1 MIKPKTTVSDQT
13 HTDDVSILI
22 LAEVYGRY
30 PSPVSV
36 KALTEELNKSQRSIN
51 ARISKMVERSTLI
64 KVDSGKNGTIM
75 VQACVYEPVSRILA
89 EQNGIKLALKAL
101 KEASLNGDESVNQK
115 KRILQRIFQEYLE
128 EVGELIDRW
137 QSLGLFEL
145 LKDN

>member
-1 MIKPKTTVSDQT
+1 MIKPNTTVSNQAL
-13 HTDDVSILI
+13 TDNVSILI

-30 PSPVSV
+30 PIPVSV
-36 KALTEELNKSQRSIN
+36 KDLAEGLNKSQRSIN

-64 KVDSGKNGTIM
+64 KVDSGKNGTM

-101 KEASLNGDESVNQK
+101 KDASLNGDESVNQK
-115 KRILQRIFQEYLE
+115 KRILQRIFQEYLK
-128 EVGELIDRW
+128 EVGDLIDRW
-137 QSLGLFEL
+137 QSLGLFEQ

>member
-1 MIKPKTTVSDQT
+1 MIKPNTTVSNQAL
-13 HTDDVSILI
+13 TDNVSILI

-30 PSPVSV
+30 PIPVSV
-36 KALTEELNKSQRSIN
+36 KDLAEGLNKSQRSIN

-64 KVDSGKNGTIM
+64 KVDSGKNGTM

-115 KRILQRIFQEYLE
+115 KRILQRIFQEYLK
-128 EVGELIDRW
+128 EVGDLIDRW
-137 QSLGLFEL
+137 QSLGFFEQL
-145 LKDN
+145 TDN

>member
-1 MIKPKTTVSDQT
+1 MIKPKTNVSDKA

-36 KALTEELNKSQRSIN
+36 EDLAEELNKSQRSIHS
-51 ARISKMVERSTLI
+51 RISKMVERSTLI
-64 KVDSGKNGTIM
+64 KVDSGKNGTM

-115 KRILQRIFQEYLE
+115 KRILQRIFQEYLK
-128 EVGELIDRW
+128 EVGDLIDRW
-137 QSLGLFEL
+137 QSLGFFEQL
-145 LKDN
+145 TDN